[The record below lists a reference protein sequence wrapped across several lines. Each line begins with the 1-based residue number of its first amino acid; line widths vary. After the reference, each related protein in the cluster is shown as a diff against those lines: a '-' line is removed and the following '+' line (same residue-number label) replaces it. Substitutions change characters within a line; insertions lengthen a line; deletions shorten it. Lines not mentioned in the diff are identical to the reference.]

1 MSEPAPAT
9 GPLKG
14 LRVLELGVLL
24 AGPFCAQ
31 LLGDMGADVIK
42 IEAPGQPDPL
52 REWGEV
58 RPEGVSLWFA
68 AVARNKKCITLDLRK
83 PEGQATLLDLAAK
96 TDIIVE
102 NFRPGTLE
110 KWNLGWPQL
119 SARNPGLILVRVSGY
134 GQTGPYA
141 PRAGY
146 ASIGEA
152 MGGLRYV
159 MGEPDRRPSR
169 AGISLG
175 DTLTATHAC
184 VGALAALHHK
194 RETGHGQVVDSAIYE
209 ACLAM
214 TETVAADYQ
223 FAGHIRERTGSFL
236 PKIAPSNIYDASD
249 GMVIVAANQDS
260 VFARLCEAMG
270 QPDLARDPRYANHIA
285 RGEHQRELDDL
296 IGAWTHTMTVDQLE
310 TVCERHGVPSGR
322 LYRAPDMFADPHYLA
337 REALIEAAHPR
348 IGAIKMPNV
357 TPKLSETP
365 GSVRWPGAETGA
377 HNDEIYR
384 GLLGYAPERIESLR
398 RGGVI

>member
-1 MSEPAPAT
+1 MTDPAPAT
-9 GPLKG
+9 GPLNG

-31 LLGDMGADVIK
+31 LLGDMGAEVIK

-52 REWGEV
+52 REWGQV

-68 AVARNKKCITLDLRK
+68 TVARNKKCITLDLRK
-83 PEGQATLLDLAAK
+83 PAGQRAFLDLAALA
-96 TDIIVE
+96 DIIVE
-102 NFRPGTLE
+102 NFRPGTME
-110 KWNLGWPQL
+110 KWGLGWDAL
-119 SARNPGLILVRVSGY
+119 SARNPGLIFVRVSGY

-141 PRAGY
+141 ARAGY

-194 RETGHGQVVDSAIYE
+194 QATGRGQVVDSAIYE

-214 TETVAADYQ
+214 METLPADYQ
-223 FAGHIRERTGSFL
+223 FGGHIRERTGSIL
-236 PKIAPSNIYDASD
+236 PKIAPSNIYDADD
-249 GMVIVAANQDS
+249 GMLIIAANQDS

-270 QPDLARDPRYANHIA
+270 RPELTHDPRYVSHTM
-285 RGEHQRELDDL
+285 RGENQAQLDDL
-296 IGAWTHTMTVDQLE
+296 INAWTRTMSVRDLE
-310 TVCERHGVPSGR
+310 TICERHGVPSGR
-322 LYRAPDMFADPHYLA
+322 LYRAPDMLADPHYQA
-337 REALIEAAHPR
+337 RASIVEVTHPV
-348 IGAIKMPNV
+348 IGPIRMPNV
-357 TPKLSETP
+357 TPKLSQTP
-365 GSVRWPGAETGA
+365 GSVRWAGVESGA
-377 HNDEIYR
+377 HNDEIY
-384 GLLGYAPERIESLR
+384 GELLGYSSEHIEALR
-398 RGGVI
+398 RAGAI